1 MATKINLLPWR
12 QELREQRKREFGGMI
27 VLALVAAAGVWFGV
41 HTHLNGEIAHQENRN
56 EFLRDEIAKLDKQIL
71 KIRDLEKTKQQ
82 LLSRMQ
88 VIQELQQG
96 RPQIVHI
103 FEQIVMTIPE
113 GLYLT
118 AVSETGNTLS
128 VTGMAE
134 SNGRISNYMEN
145 LDSSPWLSDPSLQII
160 EVQEQG
166 TSRVSRFSM
175 SVKQTTPSDEE
186 NKDKGAS

>member
-12 QELREQRKREFGGMI
+12 QELREQRKREFGGML
-27 VLALVAAAGVWFGV
+27 VLALVAAGGVWFGV

-56 EFLRDEIAKLDKQIL
+56 EFLRDEISKLDKQIL
-71 KIRDLEKTKQQ
+71 KIRDLEETKEQ

-103 FEQIVMTIPE
+103 FEQIVRTIPD

-118 AVSETGNTLS
+118 KMEESGDSLS
-128 VTGMAE
+128 LEGVAE
-134 SNGRISNYMEN
+134 SNGRISNYMES
-145 LDSSPWLSDPSLQII
+145 LDASAWLSDPGLQII
-160 EVQEQG
+160 EVEEQG
-166 TSRVSRFSM
+166 SSRVSRFSM
-175 SVKQTTPSDEE
+175 SVKQTTPEDDDSDKE
-186 NKDKGAS
+186 GAS

>member
-12 QELREQRKREFGGMI
+12 QELREQRKREFGGM
-27 VLALVAAAGVWFGV
+27 VLLALVAAGGVWFGV
-41 HTHLNGEIAHQENRN
+41 HTHLNGQIAHQENRN

-71 KIRDLEKTKQQ
+71 RIKDLEKTKQQ
-82 LLSRMQ
+82 LLSRME

-103 FEQIVMTIPE
+103 FEQIVMTIPD

-118 AVSETGNTLS
+118 DLSENGNALKLS
-128 VTGMAE
+128 GVAE

-145 LDSSPWLSDPSLQII
+145 LDASSWLTDPSLEII

-166 TSRVSRFSM
+166 SSRVSRFSM
-175 SVKQTTPSDEE
+175 KVKQTTPADSK
-186 NKDKGAS
+186 KDKEGAS